1 MQSGNSSSLK
11 GLKLSRSPATLR
23 LVDPIPCSQRGA
35 ASSWRGFTYI
45 SHIEHGSILATHN
58 DDAQPRA
65 WHEQVTSCAAS
76 SPRFARDLVKV
87 RANVVRG
94 SRKCQGWF
102 AQRLRKVC
110 KSEVR
115 ANGWHGS
122 RNELWRF
129 ARMLSEVRASVKD
142 GSRKGFGRF
151 PRARSAQAVGMVRAT
166 SSGGSRECC
175 QRFAQVSRMVR
186 AKASEGFQERGPR
199 KRLAWFAQRALEVR
213 ATGW

>member
-1 MQSGNSSSLK
+1 MDLNHPGNFGCPPFTSGRGAPQYIVTRQRVDMQSGNSSSLK

-45 SHIEHGSILATHN
+45 SHIEHICIIATCN
-58 DDAQPRA
+58 DYTQHRA

-87 RANVVRG
+87 RANVLRG

-115 ANGWHGS
+115 ASGWRGS

-129 ARMLSEVRASVKD
+129 AQRAGKVRAS
-142 GSRKGFGRF
+142 GIAGLS
-151 PRARSAQAVGMVRAT
+151 
-166 SSGGSRECC
+166 
-175 QRFAQVSRMVR
+175 
-186 AKASEGFQERGPR
+186 
-199 KRLAWFAQRALEVR
+199 
-213 ATGW
+213 